1 MTHHKKHQH
10 PSISLSCFAGSMQY
24 TKTRTMKTK
33 VTTCNVGGA
42 QAVVSVARVF
52 VCVII
57 QLISL
62 VMATSLHESKP
73 NHLLFPKID
82 HCIGAEVVSSR
93 RLFRASTFLFR
104 NTNHIQR
111 NNRRVINNCQFHALM
126 QQKDLFQ
133 IGSQN
138 GAKTYETIYFLQSA
152 YSTRST
158 FNPDYEGGEDGNR
171 FAIGREDRRNRLY
184 SELTKLGIDPT
195 EIETH
200 PDLFGTA
207 ALRTYNSFLL
217 PKNEGA
223 WAVAESPTRARA
235 VANSISF
242 LMREYKADHEKW
254 LRNVDKNRAE
264 HGNGID
270 GAMRLNDHVS
280 NTTSPERNSC
290 KHPITIILDNVR
302 SAHNVGNI
310 LRLAE
315 TSQVDTV
322 RLCGMTPRP
331 PHPKV
336 LKTAMGS
343 AEYVSLG
350 ADDDGTTNL
359 STLRTVLDLKA
370 KGVLIF
376 GVETT
381 KNATSLWNA
390 PIPSDENIPVAY
402 IFGNELIGVDVD
414 VLRECDSIISI
425 PTYGIKNS
433 LNIANCVSVVLWETL
448 RRWHGK

>member
-1 MTHHKKHQH
+1 
-10 PSISLSCFAGSMQY
+10 
-24 TKTRTMKTK
+24 MKTK
-33 VTTCNVGGA
+33 VTTCNVVGA
-42 QAVVSVARVF
+42 QAVVSARVF

-62 VMATSLHESKP
+62 VMATSLHEFEP
-73 NHLLFPKID
+73 HHLLCPKIN
-82 HCIGAEVVSSR
+82 HCRCAEVVSSR
-93 RLFRASTFLFR
+93 RLSRASTFLFR
-104 NTNHIQR
+104 TINLIER
-111 NNRRVINNCQFHALM
+111 NNRRSINNCQCNTLM
-126 QQKDLFQ
+126 QQKDLLQ
-133 IGSQN
+133 VRSQN
-138 GAKTYETIYFLQSA
+138 GANTYGRRVFLQSA
-152 YSTRST
+152 HSTRST

-171 FAIGREDRRNRLY
+171 FANGREDRRNRLFA
-184 SELTKLGIDPT
+184 ELTKLGIDPT
-195 EIETH
+195 KIETH
-200 PDLFGTA
+200 PDQFGTA

-217 PKNEGA
+217 PKSEGA

-242 LMREYKADHEKW
+242 LMREYRADHEKW

-264 HGNGID
+264 NRNGID
-270 GAMRLNDHVS
+270 GTMRSNDHVS
-280 NTTSPERNSC
+280 ITTSSERNSC

-315 TSQVDTV
+315 TSQVDSV

-350 ADDDGTTNL
+350 ADDDETTTL
-359 STLRTVLDLKA
+359 STLQTVLDLKA

-381 KNATSLWNA
+381 ENATSLWDA

-402 IFGNELIGVDVD
+402 VFGNELIGV
-414 VLRECDSIISI
+414 
-425 PTYGIKNS
+425 GK
-433 LNIANCVSVVLWETL
+433 ET
-448 RRWHGK
+448 